1 MILNVRKLTS
11 VSDYIV
17 VCSGESER
25 QVQAIAGNIDD
36 SLRALGERPIG
47 VEGVSSGRWALVDYG
62 DVVVHVFLDNIRT
75 FYDIEGLWSDAP
87 AVSVRD
93 KSAPK
98 KAEAKPAAKKAA
110 PSVAKKPATKKAAPK
125 KAAGKPAAKKPGASA
140 LKAAG
145 AKKPA
150 PKALGKKTVAAKKAA
165 PKKPAPKALGGKTVA
180 VKKVAPKKPAAKT
193 ASKPA
198 ALKQRSKK
206 SKGE

>member
-36 SLRALGERPIG
+36 SLRAQGERPIG

-62 DVVVHVFLDNIRT
+62 DVVVHVFLDNIRK

-87 AVSVRD
+87 AVTVRE
-93 KSAPK
+93 KAQPK

-110 PSVAKKPATKKAAPK
+110 PSAAKEPATKKAAPK
-125 KAAGKPAAKKPGASA
+125 KAAKKPAAKKPAASA
-140 LKAAG
+140 LKPSA
-145 AKKPA
+145 AKKPVA
-150 PKALGKKTVAAKKAA
+150 KALGKKT
-165 PKKPAPKALGGKTVA
+165 PA
-180 VKKVAPKKPAAKT
+180 VKKVAAKKPVAKT
-193 ASKPA
+193 SSKPA
-198 ALKQRSKK
+198 AVKQRSKK

>member
-62 DVVVHVFLDNIRT
+62 DVVVHVFLDNIRK

-98 KAEAKPAAKKAA
+98 KAEAKPAAKKVA

-140 LKAAG
+140 LKAVAAKKSVVKTSSKAAAVKKVA

-150 PKALGKKTVAAKKAA
+150 PKAPGKKTA
-165 PKKPAPKALGGKTVA
+165 A
-180 VKKVAPKKPAAKT
+180 VKKVVAKKPAAK
-193 ASKPA
+193 ASSKPA

>member
-1 MILNVRKLTS
+1 MIINVGKLTS

-36 SLRALGERPIG
+36 SLRAQGEKPIG
-47 VEGVSSGRWALVDYG
+47 VEGVSSGRWALIDYG
-62 DVVVHVFLDNIRT
+62 DVVVHVFLDNIRK

-87 AVSVRD
+87 AVSFKD

-110 PSVAKKPATKKAAPK
+110 PSAAKEPAAKKAAPK

-140 LKAAG
+140 LKATA

-150 PKALGKKTVAAKKAA
+150 TKALGKKTVAAKKAA
-165 PKKPAPKALGGKTVA
+165 PKKPAV
-180 VKKVAPKKPAAKT
+180 KT

-198 ALKQRSKK
+198 PIKQRSKK
-206 SKGE
+206 PKGE